1 MKIYTSSARPDLR
14 FAHCASLRT
23 NGNPMSNVKILFV
36 WCVRNDR
43 GIFQSADL
51 CGASRNG
58 IFINAIVQ
66 QQEVVHEKN
75 APRTNLKW
83 LPFVIWD
90 VGERALY
97 VLNSNPSLYMPW
109 RRSRAMS
116 TAKQNPSAGKIYF

>member
-1 MKIYTSSARPDLR
+1 
-14 FAHCASLRT
+14 
-23 NGNPMSNVKILFV
+23 MSNVKILFV
-36 WCVRNDR
+36 WCVRNDG

-90 VGERALY
+90 VGKRALCIKLQS
-97 VLNSNPSLYMPW
+97 VTLYASC
-109 RRSRAMS
+109 RGVDRVQCQQ
-116 TAKQNPSAGKIYF
+116 QNKIPQQGKFIYKLVARF

>member
-1 MKIYTSSARPDLR
+1 VR
-14 FAHCASLRT
+14 FAHQQWQ
-23 NGNPMSNVKILFV
+23 SNVKCENFLFV
-36 WCVRNDR
+36 WCVRNDG

-97 VLNSNPSLYMPW
+97 ALNSNPSLYM
-109 RRSRAMS
+109 RRAVASIACNVNSKTKSLSGENLFINWSHDFDGAER
-116 TAKQNPSAGKIYF
+116 